1 MNILYLYSE
10 VMDYSFSTIQ
20 VLVKKNYFVHMVYWD
35 SPSQKVSLF
44 KPTPISGVGLYKRSD
59 MSFAKLVKLIDNL
72 NPSIIVVSGW
82 MDRLYVYTLFRVRLK
97 NRQAKVICAMD
108 NQWTGTIKQ
117 KIARLLGVLG
127 LYKIFYD
134 YAWIA
139 GFDQYEFARMIG
151 FKRSEIVFD
160 YYSAD
165 LSKFKITNANSARPL
180 TKKFLFV
187 GRLTESKNIEL
198 LISAWDKF
206 HKLNNDW
213 SLTIVG
219 HGPLNALVANASV
232 NWIEYLEPFKLVA
245 ILSEHDVFILPSK
258 EEHWGV
264 VIHEAVSA
272 GLPIISSDACGASKT
287 FVIPG
292 FNGFTFRSGDLEEL
306 LEAMLKISMLD
317 EKDRLMMGENSKAM
331 SMRITPQTSA
341 YNILSVL
348 R

>member
-1 MNILYLYSE
+1 
-10 VMDYSFSTIQ
+10 MDYSFSTIQ
-20 VLVKKNYFVHMVYWD
+20 VLVKNKYFVHIVYWD
-35 SPSQKVSLF
+35 NPSQKVSLF
-44 KPTPISGVGLYKRSD
+44 EPTAIPGVSLYKRSD
-59 MSFAKLVKLIDNL
+59 MSFVNLVKLIDSL
-72 NPSIIVVSGW
+72 SPSIIVVSGW
-82 MDRLYVYTLFRVRLK
+82 MDRLYVYTLFRIRLK
-97 NRQAKVICAMD
+97 NRRVKVICAMD
-108 NQWTGTIKQ
+108 NQWTGSIKQ
-117 KIARLLGVLG
+117 KIARLLGKLG

-139 GFDQYEFARMIG
+139 GFDQYEYARMIG

-165 LSKFKITNANSARPL
+165 LSKFKVTNSNSSRPL

-187 GRLTESKNIEL
+187 GRLAESKNIEI
-198 LISAWDKF
+198 LISAWAKF

-219 HGPLNALVANASV
+219 QGPLNALVANASV
-232 NWIEYLEPFKLVA
+232 NWIKYLEPTKLVTM
-245 ILSEHDVFILPSK
+245 LLEHDVFILPSK
-258 EEHWGV
+258 DEHWGV

-292 FNGFTFRSGDLEEL
+292 FNGFTFKSGDLEEL
-306 LEAMLKISMLD
+306 LEAMLKFSRLD
-317 EKDRLMMGENSKAM
+317 EKDRLIMGENSRIM

-348 R
+348 S